1 MTTRV
6 EKEVVTVNRTI
17 YIACDGKEFD
27 NLDKCKEHES
37 WLNRTEQEKQLE
49 EIETKHSLDDVAPL
63 DGAEYYENHDYRWYR
78 PKSIEEIDLLND
90 YYGIDSGY
98 LTKEDIGEWVCIEA
112 YDIYN
117 PNEDCYASCIS
128 SSIKQIEFLLNELGY
143 DVTIKKRE
151 AHEGNVANEINLADY
166 TIECCPFCDT
176 EQVIFAKGVT
186 ACPNCGKPLAPCS
199 MCENCD
205 YSTCPYGCTGGAE
218 DEFKKITNEA
228 ISKERAK
235 ALYKLLV

>member
-1 MTTRV
+1 MRTRI
-6 EKEVVTVNRTI
+6 EKEVVTVNKTI

-27 NLDKCKEHES
+27 DNIKCSEYEK

-49 EIETKHSLDDVAPL
+49 EIEAKHSLDDVTPL
-63 DGAEYYENHDYRWYR
+63 DGAEYYEGHDYRWYR

-90 YYGIDSGY
+90 YYGLDSGY
-98 LTKEDIGEWVCIEA
+98 LTKEHIGEWVCIEA

-117 PNEDCYASCIS
+117 PNEACYVSHIS
-128 SSIKQIEFLLNELGY
+128 SSIKQIEFLFNELGY

-151 AHEGNVANEINLADY
+151 ANEINLADY
-166 TIECCPFCDT
+166 TIEYCPFCDT
-176 EQVIFAKGVT
+176 EQVIYAKGVT

-205 YSTCPYGCTGGAE
+205 YSTCPCGCTGGAE
-218 DEFKKITNEA
+218 DEFKKVTNEP
-228 ISKERAK
+228 ISKEQAK
-235 ALYKLLV
+235 ELYKLLV